1 MPLPTDSQSTD
12 TDRMNPW
19 TFLIP
24 SQLAGLLL
32 KPLVRLILGLIAI
45 PLCKLF
51 LRRVVRMRDL
61 SVELEKDISQWVRG
75 SLILLVASSNM
86 ESFFFGWVPLEWR
99 EDKVILLAA
108 RLMLAIGV
116 VEGMPDQSL
125 FSIIHPGPPPLK
137 LERGRFWASLRGY
150 IRPFLKGLLCQ
161 HLNRSSPVFAIL
173 TVFLTGPVG
182 WICYGLAITNYLIIG
197 LVSSRDKALNVLQ
210 QFDAAVS
217 ERRQSL
223 IEELQHDGLT
233 PEQRVTI
240 AERGGPFPSAVG
252 TVDLSSLEKPVQPPQ
267 QGSNQEPDGKVS
279 SEGTQAGFRGSAS
292 SRP

>member
-1 MPLPTDSQSTD
+1 
-12 TDRMNPW
+12 MNPFS
-19 TFLIP
+19 FLIP
-24 SQLAGLLL
+24 SQLAGLML

-75 SLILLVASSNM
+75 SLVLLVASSNM
-86 ESFFFGWVPLEWR
+86 ESFFFGWVPVEWR

-210 QFDAAVS
+210 QFDAAVA
-217 ERRQSL
+217 ERRQAL
-223 IEELQHDGLT
+223 VEELQHDGLT

-240 AERGGPFPSAVG
+240 AERGGPFPPAAGITDPLSRDNSAQPSQDG
-252 TVDLSSLEKPVQPPQ
+252 SSP
-267 QGSNQEPDGKVS
+267 EPDGRVS
-279 SEGTQAGFRGSAS
+279 PVGTRAEFRGTS
-292 SRP
+292 SSLP

>member
-1 MPLPTDSQSTD
+1 M
-12 TDRMNPW
+12 
-19 TFLIP
+19 
-24 SQLAGLLL
+24 L

-75 SLILLVASSNM
+75 SLILLVASRNM
-86 ESFFFGWVPLEWR
+86 ESFFFGWVPVEWR

-137 LERGRFWASLRGY
+137 LERSRFWASLAGY
-150 IRPFLKGLLCQ
+150 IRPFVKGLLCQ

-217 ERRQSL
+217 ERRQAL
-223 IEELQHDGLT
+223 VEELQRDGLT

-240 AERGGPFPSAVG
+240 AERGGPFPPPVG
-252 TVDLSSLEKPVQPPQ
+252 TTDPLSLDNSVQPPQ
-267 QGSNQEPDGKVS
+267 DGRGQGPDGGVLPL
-279 SEGTQAGFRGSAS
+279 ETQAEFRGTS
-292 SRP
+292 SSMP